1 MTTPTET
8 PDVQDL
14 DSPRSS
20 GGWRDL
26 LRGSAGIAVAMA
38 VTNIGTYG
46 FQMVAARVL
55 GPADYGAIA
64 SMMALLMVV
73 AVVQLGLQATAA
85 RRVSAEPEHVEQ
97 IEDVVWRVTV
107 RASLALGLLMLV
119 LSPLVWKLLVLDS
132 IVPALLM
139 AVAAVPL
146 TLMGGQAGILQGE
159 RRWGPLAAVYLAV
172 GVPRLVF
179 GTAAIYVR
187 PSETSAMVGVLLGL
201 LVPVAIG
208 WWVLRQGRAHAPA
221 VDLSPEHRARP
232 IVRETLAASMA
243 LLAFLSL
250 SNVDIVV
257 ARHVL
262 DSHDAGLYAGGLIL
276 TKAVL
281 FLPQFVVVVAFP
293 AMSTVAERRRAL
305 LRSVALVGAIGV
317 VCTLGA
323 WILSRL
329 ALVFVGGA
337 EYVDV
342 QGRLWLF
349 AILGTLLA
357 IAQLVVYSVLARQ
370 GTRSGYLV
378 WVGAAVLVAAGLA
391 ASSLTGLALTVIA
404 VDAVLVGAILAL
416 SLARIRADEADALEP
431 TPPAA
436 PPATDT
442 TDTAGTTG
450 SPA

>member
-1 MTTPTET
+1 MTTTET
-8 PDVQDL
+8 PEGASGVPTGPGAG
-14 DSPRSS
+14 SPATTGHPSDPASPEQPGS
-20 GGWRDL
+20 GGWRAFV
-26 LRGSAGIAVAMA
+26 RGSAGIAVAMA

-55 GPADYGAIA
+55 GPASYGAIA
-64 SMMALLMVV
+64 SMMALLMVM

-97 IEDVVWRVTV
+97 IESVVWRVTV
-107 RASLALGLLMLV
+107 RASLGLGLVMLV
-119 LSPLVWKLLVLDS
+119 ASPLVWKLLVLDS

-159 RRWGPLAAVYLAV
+159 RRWLPLAAVYLAV

-179 GTAAIYVR
+179 GSVAIWIR
-187 PSETSAMVGVLLGL
+187 PTETSAMVGVLIGL

-208 WWVLRQGRAHAPA
+208 WWVLRGGRPDADPA
-221 VDLSPEHRARP
+221 RHSDEHGARP
-232 IVRETLAASMA
+232 IVRETVTASLA

-250 SNVDIVV
+250 SNLDIVV

-305 LRSVALVGAIGV
+305 VRSVALVAAIGA
-317 VCTLGA
+317 VCTAGA
-323 WILSRL
+323 WILSDV
-329 ALVFVGGA
+329 ALIFVGGS
-337 EYVDV
+337 EYADV
-342 QGRLWLF
+342 RTRLWLF

-357 IAQLVVYSVLARQ
+357 IGQLVVYSVLARQ
-370 GTRSGYLV
+370 GTRSAYLV
-378 WVGAAVLVAAGLA
+378 WLGAAVLVVLGLA
-391 ASSLTGLALTVIA
+391 ASTLSALALTVIA
-404 VDAVLVGAILAL
+404 VDAVLVLAL
-416 SLARIRADEADALEP
+416 LVLSLVRMRVEDA
-431 TPPAA
+431 AA
-436 PPATDT
+436 SA
-442 TDTAGTTG
+442 
-450 SPA
+450 S